1 MDTVTYPDKQVIRFI
16 ENTVIPLKLPHDSK
30 PWADEYMVKWT
41 PTLITANGGGKEH
54 HRTVGFLPPEELIP
68 SILLGVGKVH
78 FDAERIDEAL
88 KFFDSIVEKYPRR
101 DSTAEAIYLKGVCQ
115 YKSTHDAK
123 PLKMAYEKLQMD
135 YPTSI
140 WTKRAYPY
148 RLL

>member
-1 MDTVTYPDKQVIRFI
+1 MDAVTHPDMKVIQFI
-16 ENTVIPLKLPHDSK
+16 EKNTVPVKLLHDSK

-41 PTLITANGGGKEH
+41 PSLITVNAVGQEH

-68 SILLGVGKVH
+68 SVLLGVGKLH
-78 FDAERIDEAL
+78 FDAERIEKAL
-88 KFFDSIVEKYPRR
+88 EFFDQIVEKYPRS
-101 DSTAEAIYLKGVCQ
+101 DSTAEAIYLKGVCH
-115 YKSTHDAK
+115 YKSTHNAK
-123 PLKMAYEKLQMD
+123 PLKMAYERLQAD